1 MMESFNRVKEFVVT
15 LMIRCAASL
24 LAVYYTCKRT
34 THIKSNRLS
43 SLSLFDF
50 LYLMSLYMFC
60 VCVCTADQRLFFFP
74 LSFVAGELYDNNN
87 KKIWG
92 SSILGI
98 KTHTGMVCETVATTH
113 KANKTQAVDSRS
125 VCVHKRICWRER
137 EPESKH
143 F

>member
-1 MMESFNRVKEFVVT
+1 MKKKIQKLTTTIQERKKNLKNFVFTRIFIQGMREGFFVFFIIIRFIFTALDILLRCIIIFFSYMMESFNRVKEFVVT

-60 VCVCTADQRLFFFP
+60 VCVC
-74 LSFVAGELYDNNN
+74 
-87 KKIWG
+87 
-92 SSILGI
+92 
-98 KTHTGMVCETVATTH
+98 
-113 KANKTQAVDSRS
+113 
-125 VCVHKRICWRER
+125 VH
-137 EPESKH
+137 S
-143 F
+143 

>member
-1 MMESFNRVKEFVVT
+1 
-15 LMIRCAASL
+15 
-24 LAVYYTCKRT
+24 
-34 THIKSNRLS
+34 
-43 SLSLFDF
+43 
-50 LYLMSLYMFC
+50 MFC
-60 VCVCTADQRLFFFP
+60 VCVHSWSTSFFFP

-113 KANKTQAVDSRS
+113 KANKTQAADSRS
-125 VCVHKRICWRER
+125 VCAQENLLER

>member
-60 VCVCTADQRLFFFP
+60 VCVCTADQRLFFSH
-74 LSFVAGELYDNNN
+74 LVLLLANYMIIII
-87 KKIWG
+87 KKFGAPQSWVLKHTPG
-92 SSILGI
+92 WCVKQSRRHI
-98 KTHTGMVCETVATTH
+98 KLIRH
-113 KANKTQAVDSRS
+113 KL
-125 VCVHKRICWRER
+125 
-137 EPESKH
+137 
-143 F
+143 